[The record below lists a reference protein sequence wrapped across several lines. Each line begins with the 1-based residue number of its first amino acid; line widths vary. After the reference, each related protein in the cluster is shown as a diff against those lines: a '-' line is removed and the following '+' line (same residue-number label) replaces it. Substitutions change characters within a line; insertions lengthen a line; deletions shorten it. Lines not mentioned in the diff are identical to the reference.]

1 MLSCTDT
8 IQYISDLV
16 IDYSKNIYD
25 TIRAIHISK
34 YIIAD
39 VQIQIKNILLG
50 QSTKKIIIN
59 HSHHKLLID

>member
-50 QSTKKIIIN
+50 HN
-59 HSHHKLLID
+59 